1 MFQSLGKLVVSPKGL
16 GLVLIW
22 IVLSVVIFSIA
33 PSLESIQRDDN
44 VGFYPKHYPT
54 VLGDDLLQRG
64 FGNDRSSSQMVVA
77 VERAS
82 GKLTEDDLKFADKI
96 SAALT
101 KFRAENPKWGLK
113 QIVNRHTPVI
123 GPRLLGRV
131 GPEAKPE
138 AETILMI
145 QPLES
150 TFIARKTRQ
159 ALDLLI
165 VLVEETS
172 KDAPSG
178 IKVGMTG
185 SAMVG
190 HDLNQAANSSM
201 DATTVATIVLVLG
214 ILLLV
219 YRSPLLALVP
229 LLTIGISVFV
239 AIKALPLLTYV
250 PGLKFQ
256 VINITSVFVVVVLF
270 GAGTDY
276 CLFLIARYRE
286 ELIAGFDRRT
296 ALSRSLEA
304 VGAAL
309 VASAGTVIFGLGL
322 LWFCKFAKISYIG
335 PAISLSLVS
344 ALIASVTI
352 APVLMRWMGRWLF
365 WPFHEPGPTDA
376 ETDEAIAAG
385 RRVDRSAEKSL
396 HLWGRISN
404 VVVQMPW
411 RVQFVCLGS
420 LAPLALVGMIAA
432 PNYSQ
437 LDDLSATQ
445 KSVIGTRLIRDYF
458 PVGELSPSS
467 ILLYH
472 PDLDFRSKEG
482 QMMISQLSL
491 LLQTHPGIA
500 EVRSSTQP
508 LGKLN
513 EKPPTEEVKPKAGG
527 LLSSLMNNLNKA
539 KEKTISGV
547 IESRHIS
554 TLPTNADD
562 LGHIT
567 RIDLVFDTDP
577 FATSTVVNL
586 QDIHRMV
593 LDATRSGGFLNGV
606 EKVGMAGATAE
617 IADLKDVTL
626 ADERLMYV
634 LVSLGVYGILV
645 ILLRQPVVSLYLV
658 ATVVIGYLA
667 SLGATELVFRM
678 LHDGTTPWGGLDWK
692 VSFFLFVILVA
703 VGEDYNIFLMSR
715 VVEESREHGI
725 VEGTR
730 RAVTHTGGIIS
741 SCGLIMAGTLG
752 AMLLGELN
760 SLKQLGFAMALG
772 VILDTFM
779 VRPILVP
786 SFLVIWGQF
795 VEKFRAR
802 RINVPS
808 DSHEPTTAVEM
819 VKIKL
824 SGVSATGYSISPY
837 CPYDGDEAVII
848 S

>member
-1 MFQSLGKLVVSPKGL
+1 MFESIGKIVVSPKGL
-16 GLVLIW
+16 GLIFAWIGISVL
-22 IVLSVVIFSIA
+22 VFAVA

-44 VGFYPKHYPT
+44 VGFFPKNYPT
-54 VLGDDLLQRG
+54 VIGDDLLQRG
-64 FGNDRSSSQMVVA
+64 FGNDRASSQMVVA
-77 VERAS
+77 VERAE
-82 GKLTEDDLKFADKI
+82 GAFEKADYAFADKL
-96 SAALT
+96 AKALVD
-101 KFRAENPKWGLK
+101 FRDENPNWGLK
-113 QIVNRHTPVI
+113 PLVTYKTPII
-123 GPRLLGRV
+123 GARLIGNAGTV
-131 GPEAKPE
+131 EKPE
-138 AETILMI
+138 GQALLII

-165 VLVEETS
+165 ALVEKTNLE
-172 KDAPSG
+172 APPG

-201 DATTVATIVLVLG
+201 DATTVATIVLVMT

-219 YRSPLLALVP
+219 YRSPMLALVP
-229 LLTIGISVFV
+229 LLTIGFSVFV

-286 ELIAGFDRRT
+286 ELVAGYERKL
-296 ALSRSLEA
+296 ALTRALDA

-322 LWFCKFAKISYIG
+322 LWFCKFAKISYVG
-335 PAISLSLVS
+335 PSIAMSLVA
-344 ALIASVTI
+344 ALVASVTI
-352 APVLMRWMGRWLF
+352 APVMIHWMGRWLF
-365 WPFHEPGPTDA
+365 WPFHEPGPADA
-376 ETDEAIAAG
+376 QPDLFDPNRST
-385 RRVDRSAEKSL
+385 DRSAEKSL
-396 HLWGRISN
+396 HIWGKVSN
-404 VVVQMPW
+404 FVVAKPW
-411 RVQFVCLGS
+411 RVQFIGLGAM
-420 LAPLALVGMIAA
+420 LPLALVGMIAA

-437 LDDLSATQ
+437 LDDLSSSQ
-445 KSVIGTRLIRDYF
+445 KSVLGTQMIRRYF
-458 PVGELSPSS
+458 PIGELSPSS
-467 ILLYH
+467 ILIYN
-472 PDLDFRSKEG
+472 PDLDFRSKNG
-482 QMMISQLSL
+482 RTVISQLSML
-491 LLQTHPGIA
+491 IKNHPGIA

-508 LGKLN
+508 LGKPS
-513 EKPPTEEVKPKAGG
+513 ESEPVEPSAKSGG
-527 LLSSLMNNLNKA
+527 LLGGLVSNFNRANDKFVNNLA
-539 KEKTISGV
+539 
-547 IESRHIS
+547 ESRHIS
-554 TLPTNADD
+554 TRSTDEADR
-562 LGHIT
+562 GHIA
-567 RIDLVFDTDP
+567 RLDLVFDTDP

-586 QDIHRMV
+586 QDIQSMV
-593 LDATRSGGFLNGV
+593 VDASRSNGFLVGV
-606 EKVGMAGATAE
+606 DRIGLAGATAE

-626 ADERLMYV
+626 SDERLMYV
-634 LVSLGVYGILV
+634 IVSFGVYVILV
-645 ILLRQPVVSLYLV
+645 ALLRQPVVSLYLV
-658 ATVVIGYLA
+658 ATVVFGYLA
-667 SLGATELVFRM
+667 SLGATELVFRL
-678 LHDGTTPWGGLDWK
+678 LHTGPTPWGGLDWK

-715 VVEESREHGI
+715 VLEESREHGI

-786 SFLVIWGQF
+786 SFLVIWGRF
-795 VEKFRAR
+795 VERYRAKRAR
-802 RINVPS
+802 MSEIGREESVQAESFHGGQTASPV
-808 DSHEPTTAVEM
+808 TTGFSM
-819 VKIKL
+819 
-824 SGVSATGYSISPY
+824 SPY
-837 CPYDGDEAVII
+837 CPYDGEEAVII

>member
-1 MFQSLGKLVVSPKGL
+1 MFESLGKIVVSRKGL
-16 GLVLIW
+16 GLIFAWIGISVL
-22 IVLSVVIFSIA
+22 VFAVA

-44 VGFYPKHYPT
+44 VGFFPKNYPT
-54 VLGDDLLQRG
+54 VIGDDLLQRG
-64 FGNDRSSSQMVVA
+64 FGNDRASSQMVVA
-77 VERAS
+77 VERAE
-82 GKLTEDDLKFADKI
+82 GKFEKADYAFADKL
-96 SAALT
+96 ANALV
-101 KFRAENPKWGLK
+101 KFRDENPKWGLK
-113 QIVNRHTPVI
+113 PLVTYKTPII
-123 GPRLLGRV
+123 GARLV
-131 GPEAKPE
+131 GTSGSVEKPKGQ
-138 AETILMI
+138 TILII

-165 VLVEETS
+165 ILVENETQ
-172 KDAPSG
+172 DAPKG

-201 DATTVATIVLVLG
+201 DATTVATIVLVLT

-229 LLTIGISVFV
+229 LLTIGFSVFV
-239 AIKALPLLTYV
+239 AIKALPILTYV
-250 PGLKFQ
+250 PRLKFQ

-286 ELIAGFDRRT
+286 ELIAGYERKV
-296 ALSRSLEA
+296 ALTRALDA

-322 LWFCKFAKISYIG
+322 LWFCKFAKISYVG
-335 PAISLSLVS
+335 PSIAMSLVA
-344 ALIASVTI
+344 ALVASVTI
-352 APVLMRWMGRWLF
+352 APVLMRWMGKWLF
-365 WPFHEPGPTDA
+365 WPFHEPGPQDA
-376 ETDEAIAAG
+376 EPDFSDKS
-385 RRVDRSAEKSL
+385 RKVDRSAEKAL
-396 HLWGRISN
+396 HLWGRVSN
-404 VVVQMPW
+404 FVVEKPW
-411 RVQFVCLGS
+411 RVQFVCLG
-420 LAPLALVGMIAA
+420 AMFPLALVGMIAA

-437 LDDLSATQ
+437 LDDLSSSQ
-445 KSVIGTRLIRDYF
+445 KSVVGTELIRRYF
-458 PVGELSPSS
+458 PIGELSPSS
-467 ILLYH
+467 ILIH
-472 PDLDFRSKEG
+472 NPDIDFRSEAG
-482 QMMISQLSL
+482 RTMISQLSML
-491 LLQTHPGIA
+491 LRTHPGIA

-508 LGKLN
+508 LGKPPEEVAAE
-513 EKPPTEEVKPKAGG
+513 EKPKSGG
-527 LLSSLMNNLNKA
+527 LLGGLVNNFNRTNDKIINSVA
-539 KEKTISGV
+539 
-547 IESRHIS
+547 ESRHIS
-554 TLPTNADD
+554 TRSADESD
-562 LGHIT
+562 RGHIA

-577 FATSTVVNL
+577 FATPTVVNL
-586 QDIHRMV
+586 QDIQRMV
-593 LDATRSGGFLNGV
+593 VDATRSSGFLAGV
-606 EKVGMAGATAE
+606 DRVGLAGATAE

-626 ADERLMYV
+626 SDERLMYV
-634 LVSLGVYGILV
+634 LVSLGVYLILV

-658 ATVVIGYLA
+658 ATVVFGYLA
-667 SLGATELVFRM
+667 SLGATELVFRV
-678 LHDGTTPWGGLDWK
+678 LHTGPTPWGGLDWK

-715 VVEESREHGI
+715 VVEESRDHGI

-772 VILDTFM
+772 VIMDTFM

-786 SFLVIWGQF
+786 SFLVIWGRF
-795 VEKFRAR
+795 VERYRAKR
-802 RINVPS
+802 AKSVAVGIA
-808 DSHEPTTAVEM
+808 DKAEPLLSVGITSP
-819 VKIKL
+819 VK
-824 SGVSATGYSISPY
+824 TGFSLSPY
-837 CPYDGDEAVII
+837 CPYDGDEASIV

>member
-1 MFQSLGKLVVSPKGL
+1 MFQSLGKLVVSPKGIGLIL
-16 GLVLIW
+16 GW
-22 IVLSVVIFSIA
+22 IVLAFIIFSIA

-44 VGFYPKHYPT
+44 VGFFPKHYPT
-54 VLGDDLLQRG
+54 VIGDNLLERG

-77 VERAS
+77 VERTD
-82 GKLTEDDLKFADKI
+82 GKLSEADLLFYDKI
-96 SAALT
+96 ANALT
-101 KFRAENPKWGLK
+101 KFRVENPKWGMK
-113 QIVNRHTPVI
+113 PIVSRHTPII
-123 GPRLLGRV
+123 GPRLFGSV
-131 GPEAKPE
+131 GDDPNPKAQ
-138 AETILMI
+138 TVLMI

-165 VLVEETS
+165 ELVERES
-172 KDAPSG
+172 SGAPPG

-201 DATTVATIVLVLG
+201 DATTVATIVLVLS
-214 ILLLV
+214 ILLIV

-229 LLTIGISVFV
+229 LLTIGVSVFV
-239 AIKALPLLTYV
+239 ALKSLPLLTFV

-286 ELIAGFDRRT
+286 ELIAGYDRKT
-296 ALSRSLEA
+296 ALQRALDA

-322 LWFCKFAKISYIG
+322 LWFCKFAKISYVG
-335 PAISLSLVS
+335 PSISLSLVA
-344 ALIASVTI
+344 ALAASVTI

-365 WPFHEPGPTDA
+365 WPFHEPGPQDA
-376 ETDEAIAAG
+376 DPDLQAV
-385 RRVDRSAEKSL
+385 RKVDRSAEHTL
-396 HLWGRISN
+396 HVWGRISDY
-404 VVVQMPW
+404 VVHKPW
-411 RVQFVCLGS
+411 RVQMMCIAGLT
-420 LAPLALVGMIAA
+420 PLALVGMIAA

-437 LDDLSATQ
+437 LDDLSPSQ
-445 KSVIGTRLIRDYF
+445 KSVLGTHMIRDYF

-467 ILLYH
+467 ILLHH

-482 QMMISQLSL
+482 RMMISQLSL
-491 LLQTHPGIA
+491 LLETHPGIA

-508 LGKLN
+508 LGTP
-513 EKPPTEEVKPKAGG
+513 EPPPDEPTPTVAKPNG
-527 LLSSLMNNLNKA
+527 LLGSLMNNLHKV
-539 KEKTISGV
+539 KDKTIGGV

-554 TLPTNADD
+554 TRPTDATDM
-562 LGHIT
+562 GHIA

-593 LDATRSGGFLNGV
+593 SDATRSGGFLSGIDR
-606 EKVGMAGATAE
+606 VGMAGATAE

-626 ADERLMYV
+626 SDERLMYV

-645 ILLRQPVVSLYLV
+645 VLLRQPVVSLYLV
-658 ATVVIGYLA
+658 LTVVVGYLA
-667 SLGATELVFRM
+667 SLGATEIVFRV
-678 LHDGTTPWGGLDWK
+678 LHSGPTPWGGLDWK

-715 VVEESREHGI
+715 VVEESNEHGI

-772 VILDTFM
+772 VILDTFL

-786 SFLVIWGQF
+786 SFLVIWGRF
-795 VEKFRAR
+795 VERFRER
-802 RINVPS
+802 RLPVTVF
-808 DSHEPTTAVEM
+808 D
-819 VKIKL
+819 K
-824 SGVSATGYSISPY
+824 SAMPAGSVANLGPANSSPGYSISPY

>member
-1 MFQSLGKLVVSPKGL
+1 MFESLGKIVVSRKGL
-16 GLVLIW
+16 GLILAWVVI
-22 IVLSVVIFSIA
+22 SVVIFAVA

-44 VGFYPKHYPT
+44 VGFFPHHYPT
-54 VLGDDLLQRG
+54 VIGDDLLQRG
-64 FGNDRSSSQMVVA
+64 FGNDRASSQMVVA
-77 VERAS
+77 VERAQ
-82 GKLTEDDLKFADKI
+82 GKLEKEDYAFADQLANALVKFAQ
-96 SAALT
+96 
-101 KFRAENPKWGLK
+101 ENPKWGLK
-113 QIVNRHTPVI
+113 PIVTYKTPII
-123 GPRLLGRV
+123 GARLTGTAGSV
-131 GPEAKPE
+131 DKPDGQ
-138 AETILMI
+138 TVLII

-165 VLVEETS
+165 QLVEKES
-172 KDAPSG
+172 SAAPKG
-178 IKVGMTG
+178 IRVGMTG

-201 DATTVATIVLVLG
+201 DATTVATIVLVLS

-229 LLTIGISVFV
+229 LLTIGFSVFV
-239 AIKALPLLTYV
+239 AIKALPILTYV

-286 ELIAGFDRRT
+286 ELIAGHERKL
-296 ALSRSLEA
+296 ALTRALDA

-322 LWFCKFAKISYIG
+322 LWFCKFAKISYVG
-335 PAISLSLVS
+335 PSIAMSLVS

-365 WPFHEPGPTDA
+365 WPFHEPGPQDA
-376 ETDEAIAAG
+376 EPELAPL
-385 RRVDRSAEKSL
+385 RKVDKSAEKAL
-396 HLWGRISN
+396 HLWGRISDY
-404 VVVQMPW
+404 VVQKPW
-411 RVQFVCLGS
+411 RVQFMCLG
-420 LAPLALVGMIAA
+420 AMFPLALVGMIAA

-437 LDDLSATQ
+437 LDDLSSSQ
-445 KSVIGTRLIRDYF
+445 KSVVGTQLIRRYF
-458 PVGELSPSS
+458 PIGELSPSS
-467 ILLYH
+467 ILLH
-472 PDLDFRSKEG
+472 APEIDFRSDAG
-482 QMMISQLSL
+482 RTMISQLSL
-491 LLQTHPGIA
+491 LLRTHPGIA

-508 LGKLN
+508 LGK
-513 EKPPTEEVKPKAGG
+513 PPEELAADAKPKQGG
-527 LLSSLMNNLNKA
+527 LLGGLMTNLKGTNDKIVNSLA
-539 KEKTISGV
+539 
-547 IESRHIS
+547 ESRHVS
-554 TLPTNADD
+554 TRAADEHD
-562 LGHIT
+562 RGHIA

-593 LDATRSGGFLNGV
+593 ADAARSGGFLAGV
-606 EKVGMAGATAE
+606 DRYGMAGATAE

-626 ADERLMYV
+626 SDERLMYV
-634 LVSLGVYGILV
+634 IVSLGVYAILV

-658 ATVVIGYLA
+658 ATVVVGYLA
-667 SLGATELVFRM
+667 SLGATELVFRV
-678 LHDGTTPWGGLDWK
+678 LHSGPTPWGGLDWK

-715 VVEESREHGI
+715 VVEESRDHGI

-772 VILDTFM
+772 VIMDTFM

-786 SFLVIWGQF
+786 SFLVIWGRF
-795 VEKFRAR
+795 VERFRAR
-802 RINVPS
+802 RVPITNQITTPQ
-808 DSHEPTTAVEM
+808 PTTTPTPTRPTPNIAPTAFT
-819 VKIKL
+819 L
-824 SGVSATGYSISPY
+824 SPY
-837 CPYDGDEAVII
+837 CPYEGEEPII
-848 S
+848 VS

>member
-1 MFQSLGKLVVSPKGL
+1 MNMFQSLGKLVVSPRGI
-16 GLVLIW
+16 GLVFGW
-22 IVLSVVIFSIA
+22 IVLAMVIFAIA
-33 PSLESIQRDDN
+33 PSIESIQQDDN
-44 VGFYPKHYPT
+44 VGFFPQHFPT
-54 VLGDDLLQRG
+54 VVGDDLLQRG
-64 FGNDRSSSQMVVA
+64 FGSDRSSSQMVVA
-77 VERAS
+77 VERSNGPLSEA
-82 GKLTEDDLKFADKI
+82 DLIFSDRLAT
-96 SAALT
+96 ALT
-101 KFRAENPKWGLK
+101 KFRSDFPQWGLK
-113 QIVNRHTPVI
+113 PVVWRHTPII
-123 GPRLLGRV
+123 GPRLVGNV
-131 GPEAKPE
+131 GPENQPKAQ
-138 AETILMI
+138 TVLII

-165 VLVEETS
+165 ELVEKES
-172 KDAPSG
+172 SDAPSG
-178 IKVGMTG
+178 LKVGMTG

-201 DATTVATIVLVLG
+201 DATTVATIILVLS
-214 ILLLV
+214 ILLIV

-229 LLTIGISVFV
+229 LVTIGVSVFV
-239 AIKALPLLTYV
+239 AIKALPLLTFV

-286 ELIAGFDRRT
+286 ELVAGYERKI
-296 ALSRSLEA
+296 ALSKALDA

-322 LWFCKFAKISYIG
+322 LWFCKFAKISYVG
-335 PAISLSLVS
+335 PAISLSLLA
-344 ALIASVTI
+344 ALAASMTI

-365 WPFHEPGPTDA
+365 WPFHEPGPQDA
-376 ETDEAIAAG
+376 EPEVLIQ
-385 RRVDRSAEKSL
+385 RKIDRSAEKSL
-396 HLWGRISN
+396 HIWGKISN
-404 VVVQMPW
+404 YVVQKPW
-411 RVQFVCLGS
+411 RVQLICLAG
-420 LAPLALVGMIAA
+420 LAPMAIVGMIAA

-437 LDDLSATQ
+437 LDDLSAGQ

-467 ILLYH
+467 ILLHH
-472 PDLDFRSKEG
+472 PDLDFRSREG
-482 QMMISQLSL
+482 RMMISQLSL
-491 LLQTHPGIA
+491 VLESHPGIA

-508 LGKLN
+508 LGKPQDN
-513 EKPPTEEVKPKAGG
+513 TATSDSSAETPKTGG
-527 LLSSLMNNLNKA
+527 LLSSLVKNLNKV
-539 KEKTISGV
+539 KDRTIDTV

-554 TLPTNADD
+554 TKPTQEADM
-562 LGHIT
+562 GHIA

-586 QDIHRMV
+586 QDIHRLV
-593 LDATRSGGFLNGV
+593 VDATRSNGFLAGV
-606 EKVGMAGATAE
+606 DRVGMAGATAE

-626 ADERLMYV
+626 SDERLMYV

-645 ILLRQPVVSLYLV
+645 VLLRQPVVSFYLV

-667 SLGATELVFRM
+667 SLGATELVFRV
-678 LHDGTTPWGGLDWK
+678 LHSGPTPWGGLDWK

-715 VVEESREHGI
+715 VVEESQEHGI

-772 VILDTFM
+772 VILDTFL

-786 SFLVIWGQF
+786 SFLVIWGRF
-795 VEKFRAR
+795 VEKIRNRQASSSPVR
-802 RINVPS
+802 GENEQAGNAGS
-808 DSHEPTTAVEM
+808 SSSQTTA
-819 VKIKL
+819 
-824 SGVSATGYSISPY
+824 
-837 CPYDGDEAVII
+837 
-848 S
+848 